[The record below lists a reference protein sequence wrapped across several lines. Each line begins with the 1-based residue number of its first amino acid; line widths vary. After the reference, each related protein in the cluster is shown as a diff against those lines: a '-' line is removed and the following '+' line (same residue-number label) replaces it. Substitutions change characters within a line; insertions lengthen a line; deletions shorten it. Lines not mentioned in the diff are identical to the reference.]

1 MYHKDDLIV
10 GFNLLDCQI
19 IKIEGNEYT
28 LECVH
33 CHKLYKYDYDKLRR
47 RKTNFCK
54 CTYDWTKNIK
64 EDLTNKIFGD
74 IIVDSLDVDNERRE
88 LSKQKYG
95 KYIVYWKCHCTKC
108 GNESYKSANDL
119 KGITKRNASGC
130 NVCFGDNI
138 VGKKFGRLTVLNNHK
153 SENGMI
159 LWECECDCDKH
170 THIWV
175 DKGRLNSGNT
185 QSCGCIRCEK
195 LIQWNKDYLENY
207 IPHSVKEEYPRL
219 YNTYIGMK
227 MRCLNPNNTHY
238 NSYGGRG
245 ITICDE
251 WLNSFNSFKEWA
263 FENGYEEN
271 LTIDRINVNGNYEPN
286 NCRWTDM
293 KIQANNKTNNKYLEY
308 QGRVQTLSQWCEE
321 LGLDYYRTKARL
333 NTCGMTVEQAFNKN
347 YYKNDGSKKLNKNIV
362 YKLKGE

>member
-1 MYHKDDLIV
+1 M
-10 GFNLLDCQI
+10 
-19 IKIEGNEYT
+19 
-28 LECVH
+28 
-33 CHKLYKYDYDKLRR
+33 
-47 RKTNFCK
+47 
-54 CTYDWTKNIK
+54 
-64 EDLTNKIFGD
+64 
-74 IIVDSLDVDNERRE
+74 
-88 LSKQKYG
+88 
-95 KYIVYWKCHCTKC
+95 
-108 GNESYKSANDL
+108 
-119 KGITKRNASGC
+119 
-130 NVCFGDNI
+130 
-138 VGKKFGRLTVLNNHK
+138 
-153 SENGMI
+153 
-159 LWECECDCDKH
+159 
-170 THIWV
+170 

-185 QSCGCIRCEK
+185 QSCGCIRYEK

-293 KIQANNKTNNKYLEY
+293 KTQANNKTNNKYLEY
-308 QGRVQTLSQWCEE
+308 QGRV
-321 LGLDYYRTKARL
+321 
-333 NTCGMTVEQAFNKN
+333 
-347 YYKNDGSKKLNKNIV
+347 
-362 YKLKGE
+362 